1 MGRWGLLCRF
11 AEEDVELNVA
21 QLGLSLLSSLFSLA
35 AYPGATFLPE
45 SAVSSVTVP
54 GAERF
59 HGREAAPSLW
69 RGSCTETNRPSNFHT
84 IDLPIPATSIQTR
97 RQINP
102 SSRERDRGGFRTPL
116 LWANS
121 HRHSQTGGCRS
132 CTWGY
137 HIADSAL
144 NITAGA
150 AVILHRMAARSRP
163 AGLKLGCR
171 ATQYRP
177 GPSWDRNDR
186 NGSFFI

>member
-21 QLGLSLLSSLFSLA
+21 QLGLSLLSSLFGLA

-102 SSRERDRGGFRTPL
+102 SCRERDRGWFRTPL

-144 NITAGA
+144 SMTAGA
-150 AVILHRMAARSRP
+150 AVILHHMAVRSRP
-163 AGLKLGCR
+163 AGLKLICPTTVQVDIGWHD
-171 ATQYRP
+171 QNVP
-177 GPSWDRNDR
+177 
-186 NGSFFI
+186 NGSFFN